1 MYESI
6 NDLPFVCRLNLPE
19 PALQVYREA
28 FNQAWKGAH
37 DEGSRYRFAQQ
48 EAWGEVR
55 RRFERDQDGRWR
67 KRGVR

>member
-6 NDLPFVCRLNLPE
+6 HDLPFVCRINLPE

-28 FNQAWKGAH
+28 FNRAWRRGQDAK
-37 DEGSRYRFAQQ
+37 SRYAVAQQ

-55 RRFERDQDGRWR
+55 RRFERDETGRWQT
-67 KRGVR
+67 RGAR